1 MKTKHAW
8 FILNYCLTVMELIYI
23 VTFVMFFVSTVYGN
37 YTSLKHKTYKTYCKT
52 TITLYREG

>member
-8 FILNYCLTVMELIYI
+8 FILNYCLTVMELIWILHI

-37 YTSLKHKTYKTYCKT
+37 YTSLKHKIYKTYCKT
-52 TITLYREG
+52 TVTL